1 METRASYVLIGAFAL
16 GVFIAA
22 FGFVLWLGKLSL
34 EREWVFYDIIFEEAV
49 TGLTVGG
56 AVQYNG
62 IQVGEVRKLSLAP
75 DDPRRVIA
83 HVRLNG
89 DTPVK
94 VDTQARLNL
103 VGLTG
108 VTVIQ
113 LSGGTPQ
120 SAPLTPA
127 PGETVA
133 RIVADVSALQSLLA
147 SGQDVALSANEA
159 LLRVG
164 RLLSDDNLDHVAGAL
179 RNIDEVTRALAAQ
192 RDELRGLVAEFGN
205 AGRQLQQTLQ
215 RVNKLSASA
224 DAVVGEQVQPLLD
237 DARAWLD
244 SAQRTTDAATAL
256 LDRNRE
262 PLTRFTTDGLA
273 QLGPALVELRATLRT
288 LRSTS
293 TRLNDDPAGF
303 LLGRERP
310 KEFVPQ

>member
-1 METRASYVLIGAFAL
+1 METRASHVLIGTFAL

-34 EREWVFYDIIFEEAV
+34 EREWVFYDIVFEEAV

-75 DDPRRVIA
+75 NDPRQVVAR
-83 HVRLNG
+83 VRLNSE
-89 DTPVK
+89 TPVK
-94 VDTQARLNL
+94 ADTQARLNL
-103 VGLTG
+103 IGLTG

-113 LSGGTPQ
+113 LSGGTPD

-127 PGETVA
+127 PGETIA

-179 RNIDEVTRALAAQ
+179 QNIDDVTHALAAQ
-192 RDELRGLVAEFGN
+192 GDDLRHLIAEFGK
-205 AGRQLQQTLQ
+205 AGTQLQQTLE
-215 RVNKLSASA
+215 RVDRLSASA
-224 DAVVGEQVQPLLD
+224 GTVVDAGVKPLLD
-237 DARAWLD
+237 DARVWLE
-244 SAQRTTDAATAL
+244 SARRTTDAAAIL
-256 LDRNRE
+256 LERNQE
-262 PLTRFTTDGLA
+262 PLTRFTSDGLA
-273 QLGPALVELRATLRT
+273 QLGPALVELRATLRA
-288 LRSTS
+288 LRAASG
-293 TRLNDDPAGF
+293 RLQDDPASF
-303 LLGRERP
+303 LLGREQP
-310 KEFVPQ
+310 KEFVPP

>member
-1 METRASYVLIGAFAL
+1 METRASHVLIGAFAL
-16 GVFIAA
+16 GVFLAA

-34 EREWVFYDIIFEEAV
+34 EREWVFYDIVFEEAV

-83 HVRLNG
+83 RVRLNG

-113 LSGGTPQ
+113 LSGGTPG
-120 SAPLTPA
+120 SAPLLPA
-127 PGETVA
+127 AGETIA

-147 SGQDVALSANEA
+147 SGQDVALSANDA

-164 RLLSDDNLDHVAGAL
+164 RLLSDDNLGHVAGAL
-179 RNIDEVTRALAAQ
+179 QNIDEITRSLAAQ
-192 RDELRGLVAEFGN
+192 RDDLRHLIAEFGA
-205 AGRQLQQTLQ
+205 AGNQLQRTLQ
-215 RVNKLSASA
+215 RVDRLSASA
-224 DAVVGEQVQPLLD
+224 DAVVGERVQPLLD

-244 SAQRTTDAATAL
+244 AAQRTTDAASTL
-256 LDRNRE
+256 IERNQE
-262 PLTRFTTDGLA
+262 PLTRFTTEGLA

-288 LRSTS
+288 LRAASG
-293 TRLNDDPAGF
+293 RLQDDPAGF
-303 LLGRERP
+303 LLGREQP